1 MDTIDKWF
9 NESIEQY
16 EKFIAITVD
25 LRENIDSLT
34 LDEILQRCESIK
46 KVQEGI
52 NTRDANLHTIMD
64 FVGPEVLDNPLTGDY
79 QRTLDT
85 AIRVTDRV
93 AEKLQLRKISLLQK
107 MGQAQNLKKDSFEYV
122 SAINEYNG
130 GIH

>member
-25 LRENIDSLT
+25 LRENIDSLA
-34 LDEILQRCESIK
+34 LDEILQRCASIK
-46 KVQEGI
+46 EVQQGI
-52 NTRDANLHTIMD
+52 NTRDVNLHTIMD

-79 QRTLDT
+79 QRTLDS

-93 AEKLQLRKISLLQK
+93 ASKLQSRKLRLLQAIGK
-107 MGQAQNLKKDSFEYV
+107 AQNSKKDSFEYI
-122 SAINEYNG
+122 SAINEYNNFAQ
-130 GIH
+130 